1 MPARSVG
8 FQPSRNIPDVQASPT
23 DRRSG
28 LGYALAAYA
37 IWGALPAYFLLL
49 QPAGAIEI
57 VAWRILFSLVF
68 CALIITATRRWAA
81 VVAIA
86 RQPKLLAMTGLAAA
100 LIFVN
105 WQVYVY
111 STLSDH
117 VIESALGYFI
127 NPIVTVLLGVLIL
140 RERLRSLQWAAVGVS
155 GVAVLVLAINYGAF
169 PWISLTL
176 AITFGLY
183 GFVKKRIGT
192 TVDALSGLTIE
203 TTWLAPIAGV
213 QLVVVGAGTG
223 ITFGTVSLAHTF
235 ALLTAGIVTAI
246 PLLLF
251 AAAARRLPLVVIGLV
266 QYLTPVLQFSFG
278 AFILHE
284 PMPVVRWAGFALVWV
299 ALVMLSIDLII
310 AGQRGRRV
318 VLAPG

>member
-1 MPARSVG
+1 M
-8 FQPSRNIPDVQASPT
+8 QASPT

-28 LGYALAAYA
+28 LGYAVAAYA

-68 CALIITATRRWAA
+68 CALIITVTRRWPALI
-81 VVAIA
+81 AIA
-86 RQPKLLAMTGLAAA
+86 RQPELLAMTGLAAA

-111 STLSDH
+111 ATLSAH

-192 TVDALSGLTIE
+192 NVDALSGLTIE
-203 TTWLAPIAGV
+203 TTWLAPIAAV
-213 QLVVVGAGTG
+213 QLIVVGAGAG

-235 ALLTAGIVTAI
+235 ALLTAGVVTAI

-266 QYLTPVLQFSFG
+266 QYLTPVLQFCFG

-284 PMPVVRWAGFALVWV
+284 AMPPVRWAGFALVWV
-299 ALVMLSIDLII
+299 ALIILSIDVII
-310 AGQRGRRV
+310 ASHRGRRV
-318 VLAPG
+318 VLAAG